1 MDSTLA
7 VAFCLSSALILAF
20 MLIGRLL
27 SSFRSWV
34 ITKTGAWVIWVTFIG
49 VIHHELAHFL
59 LALLTG
65 AKIQSVVLFRLKAKD
80 GNIGE
85 VSFTPRGWNVA
96 QSMQVVLS
104 SVAPMLLGFISLLVL
119 FVVVNPIVTGIWQIV
134 LYYVEF
140 SILLNM
146 SLSKQDV
153 KNILTRIGWLMI
165 VLTSLIWVYLEL
177 TGYVLP
183 SGLGRTAIAFI

>member
-27 SSFRSWV
+27 SAFRSWV

-104 SVAPMLLGFISLLVL
+104 SVAPMLLGFISLLIL
-119 FVVVNPIVTGIWQIV
+119 FVVVNPIVTGVWQIV

-153 KNILTRIGWLMI
+153 KNILTRIGWLML
-165 VLTSLIWVYLEL
+165 VLTTLIWAYLEL